1 MFSPRAREMS
11 VRMAGHHYAS
21 WGVPSEEGKD
31 LRSASRYGNVD
42 TVLRLIEAARQ
53 PISSISLFELME
65 ERDNIGCTAL
75 CIAALNGREAA
86 TRVLLSAGANQ
97 NVESESGLTPLD
109 VCLMKGHEKTAQ
121 LFRDSGARRSLSSE
135 SSAYVRARLGP
146 RSGQAHESSSNREAS
161 VEESQ
166 AVAEHPRPH
175 HEIPK
180 ICHVLSS
187 QTKTPMRAPPSPAAA
202 VLSSRDPRQD
212 EPAGGRSR
220 SSPDR
225 LKMKQHARQETR
237 SKTRPHSQGC
247 VDTGLTKA
255 CRVRMIS
262 A

>member
-11 VRMAGHHYAS
+11 VRIAGHHYAS

-31 LRSASRYGNVD
+31 LRFASRFGNVD

-53 PISSISLFELME
+53 PISSISLVELME

-75 CIAALNGREAA
+75 CIAALNGREAV

-109 VCLMKGHEKTAQ
+109 VCLMKGHEKIAR
-121 LFRDSGARRSLSSE
+121 LLRDSGSRCSLSSE

-146 RSGQAHESSSNREAS
+146 RGGQVHGSSLNSEAS

-166 AVAEHPRPH
+166 AVAEQPRPH

-180 ICHVLSS
+180 ICHFLSS
-187 QTKTPMRAPPSPAAA
+187 LAKTPMRVSAPPSPAAA
-202 VLSSRDPRQD
+202 VLSSRDPR
-212 EPAGGRSR
+212 
-220 SSPDR
+220 
-225 LKMKQHARQETR
+225 HARQEKR
-237 SKTRPHSQGC
+237 SQTRPHSQGC
-247 VDTGLTKA
+247 VDTGRTKA
-255 CRVRMIS
+255 SRMRMIS
-262 A
+262 L

>member
-146 RSGQAHESSSNREAS
+146 RRDQVHGSSLNRKAS

-166 AVAEHPRPH
+166 AAANDLGHITRFPRLVISWAGRRKNAN
-175 HEIPK
+175 E
-180 ICHVLSS
+180 SER
-187 QTKTPMRAPPSPAAA
+187 RAPE
-202 VLSSRDPRQD
+202 SR
-212 EPAGGRSR
+212 GSR
-220 SSPDR
+220 AIFSRPW
-225 LKMKQHARQETR
+225 ARQAGEEQPNPPIFPGMR
-237 SKTRPHSQGC
+237 GR
-247 VDTGLTKA
+247 
-255 CRVRMIS
+255 RVAKS
-262 A
+262 V